1 MNKYIIINYYSDKNP
16 ERKKEL
22 IYCVQQN
29 LNLTFINKVVIFL
42 NNACDQRDLNKL
54 KNYDKILFVKID
66 KRLDFKTVID
76 FSHKQLQKSIIIILN
91 LDIFLANNLAWKNID
106 NFFNIGVKNKAIV
119 CSRTNLFKNRLA
131 SHITKQEK
139 ISNLKGDF
147 CDAWVIKTPFEKN
160 FLKSNFCFS
169 VGNAPGCD
177 GLMMGILTKF
187 YHVYNYGKKYK
198 IYHYDVCRKIIKNLK
213 LNNFAKNS
221 FIINSSIDLRPL
233 LRINQWVRI
242 PQNQNWKFLLINKK
256 KPIYYFSHIKK
267 NFFYNFKGIYYYFI
281 FFLKKTFNKFYLIN
295 IYK

>member
-29 LNLTFINKVVIFL
+29 LNLTFIKKVVIFL
-42 NNACDQRDLNKL
+42 NNACDRKDLKKL

-66 KRLDFKTVID
+66 KRLDFKTAID
-76 FSHKQLQKSIIIILN
+76 FSYKHLQKSIIIILN
-91 LDIFLANNLAWKNID
+91 LDIFLENNLAWKNID
-106 NFFNIGVKNKAIV
+106 IFFNTGVKNKAIV

-139 ISNLKGDF
+139 ISNLKGDY

-213 LNNFAKNS
+213 LNNFAKDS

-256 KPIYYFSHIKK
+256 KPLYYFSHKKK

-281 FFLKKTFNKFYLIN
+281 FFLKKFFNKFYLIS